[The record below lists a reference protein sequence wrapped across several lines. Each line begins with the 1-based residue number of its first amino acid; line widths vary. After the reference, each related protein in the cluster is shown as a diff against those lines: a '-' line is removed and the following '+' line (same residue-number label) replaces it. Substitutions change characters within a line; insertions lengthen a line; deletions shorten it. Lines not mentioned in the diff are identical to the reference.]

1 MFYIIWSHGPGVVSL
16 SLGTHLTVWLGTD
29 WALRSSHRARDLQIA
44 LRRPVVGGGA
54 GHTHC
59 GVTHTYWVMINH
71 PIRRTGSHNSLLI
84 VSSPTPAIVTLVWAI
99 IEIPSGW
106 HRQCC
111 RGRLGTICPRDILR
125 LTYLISI
132 NRFEAG
138 WVSFN
143 GRILA
148 DNADMSH

>member
-1 MFYIIWSHGPGVVSL
+1 MVLVLCHSELGPISQ
-16 SLGTHLTVWLGTD
+16 SD
-29 WALRSSHRARDLQIA
+29 WGRTEHCVQVTGPETCRLHSC
-44 LRRPVVGGGA
+44 RPAVGGGA

-59 GVTHTYWVMINH
+59 VVTPTYWVMIN

-84 VSSPTPAIVTLVWAI
+84 VSSPTPAIVTAVWAI

-106 HRQCC
+106 HRQCE